1 MNFLPGK
8 VVQASASEATVELPG
23 GERLRARVDAS
34 RAKPG
39 DEVRVGL
46 RPEHLHPDSNE
57 NALSVSVTFV
67 ESLGSSTQAYC
78 ALPGVEEAI
87 TCTIQG
93 QGRLRD
99 GQALRLGIRAEDV
112 YLFDA
117 QELAFKRLSDS
128 EPAPMSAA
136 S

>member
-1 MNFLPGK
+1 
-8 VVQASASEATVELPG
+8 
-23 GERLRARVDAS
+23 VDAS

-57 NALSVSVTFV
+57 NALSASVTFV

-78 ALPGVEEAI
+78 ALPGVDEPLS
-87 TCTIQG
+87 CTIQG
-93 QGRLRD
+93 HGRFH
-99 GQALRLGIRAEDV
+99 GGSTLRLGIRPEDV

-117 QELAFKRLSDS
+117 KELAFRRLAES
-128 EPAPMSAA
+128 EPASLSAA